1 MSKVTVDG
9 LHVHYRMLGEGPD
22 VLLIHGWVSS
32 HRMWAHTQN
41 RLAAAGYRATAID
54 LPGFGESDKP
64 RTGWYTL
71 DRFTMNLQGVCDE
84 LKLYRPALV
93 GHSLGGTLAL
103 NLALSQAAAALVAA
117 APVVNGELGLSMHV
131 LLTSPATR
139 RMIEWMQRQPFF
151 AGLGDK
157 RMLALPGLMRDPIRR
172 RNQEDLGKATVH
184 AALGSLQALAGSLED
199 RLSEIRAPAL
209 IVIGGRDLT
218 VPPAQGRLA
227 ARRIPGARLVEWHNV
242 GHALVDD
249 RADEFD
255 ALLISHLRLAAAL
268 RPSID
273 FDARQSL
280 MNHFGAAWWWS
291 AR

>member
-1 MSKVTVDG
+1 MSQVTVDG
-9 LHVHYRMLGEGPD
+9 VHVHYHMLGEGPD

-54 LPGFGESDKP
+54 LPGFGESAKP

-71 DRFTMNLQGVCDE
+71 DRFTLNLQGVCDK
-84 LKLYRPALV
+84 LKLSRPALV

-103 NLALSQAAAALVAA
+103 SLALAQAAAALVAA
-117 APVVNGELGLSMHV
+117 APVVNGELGLSMRV

-139 RMIEWMQRQPFF
+139 RMIKWMQRQPFF
-151 AGLGDK
+151 VGLGDK
-157 RMLALPGLMRDPIRR
+157 RMLAVPGLMRDPIRR

-184 AALGSLQALAGSLED
+184 AALGSLQALTGSLED

-209 IVIGGRDLT
+209 IVIGGRDST

-227 ARRIPGARLVEWHNV
+227 ARRIPGARMVEWHTA
-242 GHALVDD
+242 GHGLVDD

-255 ALLISHLRLAAAL
+255 ALLISHLRLAAAWQ
-268 RPSID
+268 PSLD
-273 FDARQSL
+273 FDTRRSRL
-280 MNHFGAAWWWS
+280 NHLRAI
-291 AR
+291 